1 MIKQS
6 KRIVSL
12 LLVTASMMFG
22 VDKELENYYTL
33 STFNICTSVTGAT
46 IPQFKSIKELE
57 AYDKKNR
64 KTALKLMK
72 RYNVEGCMQVY
83 ADLVAMFAAPHLMEN
98 CGREAMGAGLL
109 MGLGS
114 SDCNDECAEK
124 LVSKCLIREM
134 KKMEPLLKAKLKK
147 AKPFPKVDK
156 AAQAQKEREKELE
169 RQRQIQAE
177 EKERELERQRQI
189 EAQAQAERLE
199 AIEKENRIL
208 AMRLAALGEF
218 IWENEYH
225 RIYTESKKDRYT
237 QDLQGCVQEQQE
249 NLNALAKET
258 KYFSYE
264 QESDDGEV
272 EIDESIKKQ
281 SAYQA
286 LAYCVIKPHFGEYE
300 TRARQEK
307 WQEIKAEVLDS
318 AFVKGS
324 LAKNEST
331 LNKHIEKLA
340 LMIFESSWAE
350 MAEKNE
356 YSDYESVAVSPWFA
370 KDDTT
375 KILIKQTK
383 EPLGKLDT
391 LKAKLFEE
399 SNPQYKQCDKDFFR
413 NKKKEECRQNELN
426 SNIKALEK
434 QIENLTKEI
443 QN

>member
-6 KRIVSL
+6 KRIVLL
-12 LLVTASMMFG
+12 LLVCVAMAFGAKSKADIVDDVFKSMG
-22 VDKELENYYTL
+22 WNNCV
-33 STFNICTSVTGAT
+33 VATGAPLPK
-46 IPQFKSIKELE
+46 IKSK
-57 AYDKKNR
+57 AQAAGYDKKYANVIA
-64 KTALKLMK
+64 K
-72 RYNVEGCMQVY
+72 YNIEGCLQVAGKVGEEMIVGLCMGDALAGMMVGGMAGKKY
-83 ADLVAMFAAPHLMEN
+83 AEEIISG
-98 CGREAMGAGLL
+98 CLL
-109 MGLGS
+109 RNANMI
-114 SDCNDECAEK
+114 DRAIQAE
-124 LVSKCLIREM
+124 
-134 KKMEPLLKAKLKK
+134 LKR

-156 AAQAQKEREKELE
+156 VAQAQKEREE
-169 RQRQIQAE
+169 
-177 EKERELERQRQI
+177 ELERQRQI

-249 NLNALAKET
+249 NLSALAKET
-258 KYFSYE
+258 KYFSHE

-281 SAYQA
+281 SAYQV
-286 LAYCVIKPHFGEYE
+286 LAYCVIKPHFNEYE
-300 TRARQEK
+300 TQARQEK

-318 AFVKGS
+318 AFIKGS

-340 LMIFESSWAE
+340 LMSFESSWVE
-350 MAEKNE
+350 MAEKNG
-356 YSDYESVAVSPWFA
+356 YNDYENMVVNPWFA

-375 KILIKQTK
+375 KILIKQIK
-383 EPLGKLDT
+383 EPLDKLDT
-391 LKAKLFEE
+391 PKAKLFEE

-413 NKKKEECRQNELN
+413 NKKKEECRQNELS
-426 SNIKALEK
+426 SNIKALEE

>member
-1 MIKQS
+1 MINQS
-6 KRIVSL
+6 KRVVLL
-12 LLVTASMMFG
+12 LLVCVAMAFGANKKQSFGQDFNEASVLVGFNSCTA
-22 VDKELENYYTL
+22 
-33 STFNICTSVTGAT
+33 VTGAPF
-46 IPQFKSIKELE
+46 PQFKSQSQMKSYE
-57 AYDKKNR
+57 KKNS
-64 KTALKLMK
+64 KYVIETMAK
-72 RYNVEGCMQVY
+72 YNFEGCLAVYMQIFEKIIGPSVLQTCMAEATVY
-83 ADLVAMFAAPHLMEN
+83 AILSTKEETQRYVEKCMAREVRGFERDVRADLK
-98 CGREAMGAGLL
+98 
-109 MGLGS
+109 S
-114 SDCNDECAEK
+114 
-124 LVSKCLIREM
+124 
-134 KKMEPLLKAKLKK
+134 

-156 AAQAQKEREKELE
+156 AAQARKEKEE
-169 RQRQIQAE
+169 
-177 EKERELERQRQI
+177 ELERQRQI

-258 KYFSYE
+258 KYFSHE

-286 LAYCVIKPHFGEYE
+286 LAYCVIKPHFSEYE

-318 AFVKGS
+318 AFIKGS
-324 LAKNEST
+324 LAKNETT

-340 LMIFESSWAE
+340 LMRFESSWVE
-350 MAEKNE
+350 MAEKNG
-356 YSDYESVAVSPWFA
+356 YNDYESVAVSPWFA

-426 SNIKALEK
+426 SNIKALEE

-443 QN
+443 QNQNKE

>member
-1 MIKQS
+1 MINQS
-6 KRIVSL
+6 KRVVLL
-12 LLVTASMMFG
+12 LLVYVAMAFGAKSKGNIIDDMFPSM
-22 VDKELENYYTL
+22 VWN
-33 STFNICTSVTGAT
+33 NCVVATGAPLPK
-46 IPQFKSIKELE
+46 IKSK
-57 AYDKKNR
+57 AQAAGYDKKYANVMA
-64 KTALKLMK
+64 KH
-72 RYNVEGCMQVY
+72 NVEGCMQVAVKVVEEMIFGLCMGDALAGAMAGGMVGGMVGGKAGKKY
-83 ADLVAMFAAPHLMEN
+83 AE
-98 CGREAMGAGLL
+98 EIIAGCLL
-109 MGLGS
+109 RNAKTI
-114 SDCNDECAEK
+114 DRAIQAE
-124 LVSKCLIREM
+124 
-134 KKMEPLLKAKLKK
+134 LKK

-156 AAQAQKEREKELE
+156 AAQARKEKEE
-169 RQRQIQAE
+169 
-177 EKERELERQRQI
+177 ELERQRQI

-258 KYFSYE
+258 KYFSHE
-264 QESDDGEV
+264 QESNDGEV

-286 LAYCVIKPHFGEYE
+286 LAYCVIKPHFSEYE

-318 AFVKGS
+318 AFIKGS
-324 LAKNEST
+324 LAKNETT

-340 LMIFESSWAE
+340 LMRFESSWVE
-350 MAEKNE
+350 MAEKNG
-356 YSDYESVAVSPWFA
+356 YNDYESVAVSPWFA

-426 SNIKALEK
+426 SNIKALEE

-443 QN
+443 QNQNKE

>member
-1 MIKQS
+1 MINQS
-6 KRIVSL
+6 KRVVLL
-12 LLVTASMMFG
+12 LLVYVAMAFGANKKQSFGQDFKEAGVLMGFNGCTAA
-22 VDKELENYYTL
+22 
-33 STFNICTSVTGAT
+33 TGAPF
-46 IPQFKSIKELE
+46 PQFKSQSQME
-57 AYDKKNR
+57 AYEKKNR
-64 KTALKLMK
+64 KYVIETMTK
-72 RYNVEGCMQVY
+72 YNFEGCLAVYRQIVEELIGPSVLQTCMAEATVY
-83 ADLVAMFAAPHLMEN
+83 AILSTKEKTQRYVEKCMAREVRGFERDVRADLK
-98 CGREAMGAGLL
+98 
-109 MGLGS
+109 S
-114 SDCNDECAEK
+114 
-124 LVSKCLIREM
+124 
-134 KKMEPLLKAKLKK
+134 

-156 AAQAQKEREKELE
+156 AAQARKEKEE
-169 RQRQIQAE
+169 
-177 EKERELERQRQI
+177 ELERQRQI

-249 NLNALAKET
+249 NLNALAKEA
-258 KYFSYE
+258 KYFSHE

-286 LAYCVIKPHFGEYE
+286 LAYCVIKPHFSEYE

-318 AFVKGS
+318 AFIKGS

-340 LMIFESSWAE
+340 LMSFESSWAE
-350 MAEKNE
+350 MAEKNG
-356 YSDYESVAVSPWFA
+356 YNDYENAVVSPWFA
-370 KDDTT
+370 KDEAT
-375 KILIKQTK
+375 KILIKQAK
-383 EPLGKLDT
+383 EPLAKLDT

-413 NKKKEECRQNELN
+413 NKKKEECRQNELS
-426 SNIKALEK
+426 SNIKALEE

-443 QN
+443 QNLNKE

>member
-6 KRIVSL
+6 KRLVLL
-12 LLVTASMMFG
+12 LLVYVAMAFG
-22 VDKELENYYTL
+22 ATKEFEEEVFLYV
-33 STFNICTSVTGAT
+33 FNTCTSVTGAT
-46 IPQFKSIKELE
+46 IPKLKSAKEFEAYEKRNKKSII
-57 AYDKKNR
+57 
-64 KTALKLMK
+64 
-72 RYNVEGCMQVY
+72 
-83 ADLVAMFAAPHLMEN
+83 
-98 CGREAMGAGLL
+98 EAMQKYNMAGCIETYNKLVEQHLITSIMQDCVAESML
-109 MGLGS
+109 MGFTSGGNEYRTRRAGEK
-114 SDCNDECAEK
+114 CIMRKVKKAE
-124 LVSKCLIREM
+124 
-134 KKMEPLLKAKLKK
+134 PTLKAELKK

-156 AAQAQKEREKELE
+156 AAQARK
-169 RQRQIQAE
+169 

-258 KYFSYE
+258 KYFSHE

-286 LAYCVIKPHFGEYE
+286 LAYCVIKPDFSEYE

-318 AFVKGS
+318 AFIKGS

-340 LMIFESSWAE
+340 LMSFESSWVE

-356 YSDYESVAVSPWFA
+356 YSDYESVAVNPWFA

-413 NKKKEECRQNELN
+413 KKKKEECRQNELS
-426 SNIKALEK
+426 SNIKALEE

-443 QN
+443 QNQNKE